1 MNPHILRKRCN
12 KIMSKKR
19 LEYGFIRRTF
29 LYGSAGICGII
40 VDAAVFFSI
49 GSASLPLPIVVLN
62 MLAYS
67 SGTLTSFSI
76 NKKFSFRSK
85 THRLSLRRFY
95 LTSVVGMILSS
106 AILFVLTQASLGII
120 YAKIIATIT
129 AVMMQYAVNTQ
140 FSLVLNQEK

>member
-1 MNPHILRKRCN
+1 
-12 KIMSKKR
+12 MSKKR

-29 LYGSAGICGII
+29 LYGLAGICGIT

-49 GSASLPLPIVVLN
+49 GLSSLPLPIVVLN

-106 AILFVLTQASLGII
+106 AILFGLTQASLGII
-120 YAKIIATIT
+120 YAKIIATIA

-140 FSLVLNQEK
+140 FSLVLSQEK